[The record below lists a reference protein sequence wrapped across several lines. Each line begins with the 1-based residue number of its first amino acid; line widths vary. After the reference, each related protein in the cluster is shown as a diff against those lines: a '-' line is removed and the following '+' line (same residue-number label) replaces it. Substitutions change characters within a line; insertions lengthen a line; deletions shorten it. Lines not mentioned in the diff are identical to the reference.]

1 MPRIT
6 LVPRV
11 YLTPDGDDVKLTM
24 VDDEGIRREY
34 VISRKILEPLMKRLK
49 ALLDQ
54 TPANTPRRRR

>member
-11 YLTPDGDDVKLTM
+11 YLTPDEDDVKLTM

-34 VISRKILEPLMKRLK
+34 VISRKILEPLMKRITRLLREAK
-49 ALLDQ
+49 A
-54 TPANTPRRRR
+54 

>member
-6 LVPRV
+6 LVPRA

-34 VISRKILEPLMKRLK
+34 VISLKILQPLMKRL
-49 ALLDQ
+49 ARLLREAK
-54 TPANTPRRRR
+54 T

>member
-6 LVPRV
+6 LVPRA
-11 YLTPDGDDVKLTM
+11 YLTPDEKDVKLTI

-34 VISRKILEPLMKRLK
+34 VLSREILEPLMKRIA

-54 TPANTPRRRR
+54 AKT